1 MPNLGLEPKADIEAL
16 LEHTRSL
23 FQYHAGQRHDSIR
36 NFFIAFGL
44 FLAVDV
50 TAHTSNNSYAD
61 YIRLIL
67 DTTILILTL
76 IFWGLD
82 YRNSQMVEIDE
93 KALKEI
99 EKEVSDTYALLSFNL
114 SESWEQKTQFRRY
127 GNLMKITFG
136 YFCVLFSLILV
147 WDIYELIV

>member
-1 MPNLGLEPKADIEAL
+1 
-16 LEHTRSL
+16 
-23 FQYHAGQRHDSIR
+23 
-36 NFFIAFGL
+36 
-44 FLAVDV
+44 
-50 TAHTSNNSYAD
+50 
-61 YIRLIL
+61 
-67 DTTILILTL
+67 
-76 IFWGLD
+76 
-82 YRNSQMVEIDE
+82 MVEIDE